1 MSIYACGLSVALVRV
16 MHHNKLLS
24 IGVFVIVL
32 RRHHPHLP
40 ECNDYVK

>member
-32 RRHHPHLP
+32 YKTSPPSSPR
-40 ECNDYVK
+40 VQ